1 MHGASD
7 VQYRLLRHRKAEAE
21 FLQLPPHVRSVYE
34 RAIRRM
40 ATNPFSAGPGYEV
53 SQLSPPPGVVTAVWS
68 MKVGG
73 FRMFYLV
80 DGNAVKIGG
89 FGARPGFY
97 RKLPRVKELLRTP
110 ER

>member
-1 MHGASD
+1 VD
-7 VQYRLLRHRKAEAE
+7 YRVLRHRKADAE
-21 FLQLPPHVRSVYE
+21 FLQLPPSVRAVYE
-34 RAIRRM
+34 RAIQRL
-40 ATNPFSAGPGYEV
+40 ATGPFSAGSGYEV
-53 SQLSPPPGVVTAVWS
+53 AQLSPPRGVVTPVWS

-80 DGNAVKIGG
+80 DGNDVKIGG

-97 RKLPRVKELLRTP
+97 RKLPRVKELLRTA